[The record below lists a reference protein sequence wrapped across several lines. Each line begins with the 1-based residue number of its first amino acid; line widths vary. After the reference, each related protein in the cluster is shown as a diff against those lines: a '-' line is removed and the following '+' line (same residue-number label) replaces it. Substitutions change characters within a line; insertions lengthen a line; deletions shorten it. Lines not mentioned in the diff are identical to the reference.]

1 MMLWTTIFT
10 SFNGLILS
18 WIFIV
23 TVFFVLTEQF
33 FRAFRLFLHRLLA
46 KMPNLSKHKK
56 FFGSIIF
63 QNICGV
69 GYLIGSL
76 IFIFY
81 LYLLLEHNALIKL
94 LIIHFLVNMYW
105 NLKDLGIFNS
115 SFYTV
120 LIIGAVELIIL
131 LIIQLFN
138 FMYFLLL
145 NLWKF
150 LLDKLIFV
158 SNYLGI
164 KWEHHQSFFN
174 VYANLKSQKSK
185 NIATATDYWKQILI
199 N

>member
-1 MMLWTTIFT
+1 MMLWTTIFK

-18 WIFIV
+18 WIFLV

-33 FRAFRLFLHRLLA
+33 FRTFRLFLHRLLA

-56 FFGSIIF
+56 FFSSIIF

-69 GYLIGSL
+69 CYLIGSL

-81 LYLLLEHNALIKL
+81 LYLLLENNALIKL

-120 LIIGAVELIIL
+120 LIIGEVELIL
-131 LIIQLFN
+131 LLAIQLFN
-138 FMYFLLL
+138 FMYFLIL
-145 NLWKF
+145 NFWKF

-158 SNYLGI
+158 NNYLGI

-174 VYANLKSQKSK
+174 VYANLKSQKIK